1 MEKPK
6 SNPTPEPA
14 PVEPSGSA
22 LTVVP
27 AVNPEQRPAH
37 RKTKL
42 TPEVQ
47 QKIVDAILEGA
58 YDWVAARAA
67 GIHKDTFYFWLQRG
81 EAGES
86 PYSDFS
92 DAIDHARAVARRG
105 AEAAVKQDDPL
116 SWLMKGPGRERPGEP
131 GWASPSDTRQTEAV
145 QGSGPTW
152 AQWAALQAQ
161 LLAILLKYPDVHQ
174 AAAQAFQQ
182 VAGARKR
189 NGETDS
195 TS

>member
-1 MEKPK
+1 MKKPK
-6 SNPTPEPA
+6 SNPAPEPA
-14 PVEPSGSA
+14 PVEPSSSA

-27 AVNPEQRPAH
+27 AESLEKRPAH

-58 YDWVAARAA
+58 YDWVAARAV
-67 GIHKDTFYFWLQRG
+67 GINQDTFYYWLQRG

-86 PYSDFS
+86 PYSEFS
-92 DAIDHARAVARRG
+92 EAVGHARAEARRG
-105 AEAAVKQDDPL
+105 AEAAVRKSDPL

-131 GWASPSDTRQTEAV
+131 GWASPSDTRQMEAV

-182 VAGARKR
+182 VASARKR
-189 NGETDS
+189 NGDADS
-195 TS
+195 TP